1 MSVSSF
7 NVLNADN
14 VDRRIRNEYPSHP
27 IVADMDSKVLA
38 FDAALAS
45 YIVPAPAVA

>member
-1 MSVSSF
+1 MSVSS
-7 NVLNADN
+7 LNLLDADN
-14 VDRRIRNEYPSHP
+14 EDRRIRNEYPTHP

-45 YIVPAPAVA
+45 YKVPAPAVA